1 MLPAFEFPSVF
12 LSSDGLFT
20 VSLSDSFSDSVV
32 VSFCVSLSVS
42 LSFCASAGILNA
54 VTECGARLYFAV
66 FSVTEIFVSVHLLY
80 LDLPVCFHPA
90 HHPMSDTI
98 SEDLFLS
105 GLFRL

>member
-1 MLPAFEFPSVF
+1 M
-12 LSSDGLFT
+12 FT
-20 VSLSDSFSDSVV
+20 VSLSDSFSDSFSDSVV

-66 FSVTEIFVSVHLLY
+66 FSVTEIL
-80 LDLPVCFHPA
+80 
-90 HHPMSDTI
+90 